1 MHVSSEKLQN
11 GFKAGYLCLVKTNLT
26 MNRTIIISVMLATMQ
41 TAMAQMTL
49 NDCLIYARDHAHKNI
64 INNLATDKARI
75 DSRISAD
82 RKSVV

>member
-49 NDCLIYARDHAHKNI
+49 NDCLIYAREIGRASCRERVFR
-64 INNLATDKARI
+64 A
-75 DSRISAD
+75 
-82 RKSVV
+82 V